1 MITSEKKERKKEGN
15 GGPKDHEVDASLSV
29 SLHI

>member
-1 MITSEKKERKKEGN
+1 MIVTSEKKEGN

>member
-1 MITSEKKERKKEGN
+1 MVTSEKKEGN